1 MCSPLI
7 TTVFEGFTQLRRVPL
22 VPEIEMHLAT
32 GLTPLW
38 QATQELLG
46 VQDVPP
52 PFWAFAWPGG
62 QAIARHVLDHPELVH
77 GRRVLDLGCGGGLQ
91 AIAAALAGAADVTAN
106 DVDPLAIMATRLNAA
121 ANGVDPTLLADDLVA
136 VAAPDPDGQRRDA
149 CDERGVADDLV
160 GTAEPGGLRW
170 DVVLAGD
177 VCYERGMA
185 GAVLAWLRGQVDR
198 GAVVILGDPGRAY
211 APSRQLDE
219 LATYDVPVDT
229 AVEDA
234 DHKRTHVWRL
244 RGGGTR

>member
-1 MCSPLI
+1 
-7 TTVFEGFTQLRRVPL
+7 
-22 VPEIEMHLAT
+22 MHLAT

-91 AIAAALAGAADVTAN
+91 AIAAAQAGAVEVTAN

-136 VAAPDPDGQRRDA
+136 VA
-149 CDERGVADDLV
+149 DLV
-160 GTAEPGGLRW
+160 GATDPGGLRW

-185 GAVLAWLRGQVDR
+185 GAVLAWLRGQVDQ
-198 GAVVILGDPGRAY
+198 GALVILGDPGRAY

-244 RGGGTR
+244 RRGGTR

>member
-1 MCSPLI
+1 MCSPPI

-38 QATQELLG
+38 EATQELLG
-46 VQDVPP
+46 ETDVPP

-91 AIAAALAGAADVTAN
+91 AIAAAQARAVEVTAN
-106 DVDPLAIMATRLNAA
+106 DVDPLALMATRLNAA
-121 ANGVDPTLLADDLVA
+121 ANGVDPTLL
-136 VAAPDPDGQRRDA
+136 
-149 CDERGVADDLV
+149 ADDLV

-244 RGGGTR
+244 RRGGTR